1 MAQWTDN
8 GIMWHFP
15 INNEQGVEEK
25 DMEPFYQH
33 VFLEPHLEPWC
44 PPRGPV
50 RHFMEV
56 ICVGLS
62 KNPYITVAKK
72 IEHINWF
79 RDYFETKDHKDILK
93 LTGAIEA

>member
-1 MAQWTDN
+1 MFKFIQ
-8 GIMWHFP
+8 
-15 INNEQGVEEK
+15 
-25 DMEPFYQH
+25 
-33 VFLEPHLEPWC
+33 EPWC

-56 ICVGLS
+56 IIVGLS
-62 KNPYITVAKK
+62 KNPHISVEKK

-79 RDYFETKDHKDILK
+79 KEYFEKKDHKDILK